1 MLKYFVIMAIGAL
14 ASVLSNRGVA
24 VFNDGFR
31 PLVPQYFEGKI
42 TRKELAA
49 MSFAISFGLVI
60 GFAIPTSIAATIIL
74 IHCLLL
80 TTDMIGSFCSVTIK
94 GTILAAVIG
103 ALYGFGI
110 LFGLEAIVK
119 AFAYLPYNFLGALGK
134 VSAPVIVAFAIFPA
148 VAIAYQHKFTKAV
161 IAASITILVYFLIT
175 RVGIISF
182 GDYKITLNAPGLAMF
197 SGVIMMIVFAANVKN
212 SNASST
218 SQLTAVFSTQVARIQ
233 KNWPFLAAL
242 GGLVAAGASLS
253 IIAGDPI
260 SLGLLSKGEIQSAAL
275 AAFARAIG
283 FVPLVLTTAVVT
295 GVYGAVGCTFV
306 FVIGFLLTGQPVF
319 AFIAGA
325 AMITVEVFL
334 IRFFAKA
341 LDKFPGIRE
350 MGEHIR
356 TAMNKVLEVALLIG
370 SAFAAEAMISGIGAM
385 FVIACFLLNK
395 HAKKPIVDIAVG
407 PVAAIAFGIIVNILV
422 VIGLYVVP
430 AAK

>member
-1 MLKYFVIMAIGAL
+1 MRYIVIMAIGAL

-31 PLVPQYFEGKI
+31 PLYPQYFEGKVS
-42 TRKELAA
+42 RKELAA

-60 GFAIPTSIAATIIL
+60 GFAIPTSIAASIIL

-80 TTDMIGSFCSVTIK
+80 TTDMIGVFCPSTLF
-94 GTILAAVIG
+94 GTILAAIIG
-103 ALYGFGI
+103 ALYGLGI
-110 LFGLEAIVK
+110 LAGLESIVS
-119 AFAYLPYNFLGALGK
+119 AFKLLPYNFLAPLGR
-134 VSAPVIVAFAIFPA
+134 VAAPVIVAFALFPA
-148 VAIAYQHKFTKAV
+148 VAIGYQHGFKKAV
-161 IAASITILVYFLIT
+161 LAAAIAILAYFIIA
-175 RVGIISF
+175 RIGIINL

-197 SGVIMMIVFAANVKN
+197 TGVIMMLIFAAGVKK
-212 SNASST
+212 SGGAST

-233 KNWPFLAAL
+233 KNWPYLAAL
-242 GGLVAAGASLS
+242 GGLVAAGTSLS
-253 IIAGDPI
+253 ILAGDPI
-260 SLGLLSKGEIQSAAL
+260 SLNLLSKGEISSAAL

-325 AMITVEVFL
+325 AMITAEVFL
-334 IRFFAKA
+334 INFFAKV

-356 TAMNKVLEVALLIG
+356 TAMNKVLEIALLIG
-370 SAFAAEAMISGIGAM
+370 SAFAAEAMISGVGPM
-385 FVIACFLLNK
+385 FIIACVLLNK
-395 HAKKPIVDIAVG
+395 QSKKPIVDIAVG
-407 PVAAIAFGIIVNILV
+407 PVAAILFGIVVNILV
-422 VIGLYVVP
+422 VLGLYVLP